1 MRRIITLLL
10 LLLFS
15 AAASAQTAPPPSSP
29 TEAPPASD
37 AARPPAA
44 NAPVDSAEAPGT
56 RPAPVVAPFAANP
69 NAVSIPAGTKIALEL
84 KHAIS
89 TKGTQEG
96 AAVYAQTT
104 FPFALNDRI
113 LIPAGTYVQGRIS
126 HIKRGGHVKGR
137 AEVLMH
143 FTTLI
148 YPSGYTVV
156 LPGSL
161 ESAPGV
167 DKTAVKDKEGTLR
180 QDSQAGQE
188 ATTIAT
194 SAASGAAI
202 GALSR
207 GAKGGLIGAGIGG
220 AVGTAIAM
228 LGRGQDVNMPP
239 GTTFE
244 MVIQRE
250 VALDSSRIAAGTK

>member
-1 MRRIITLLL
+1 VRLIIILFLL
-10 LLLFS
+10 S
-15 AAASAQTAPPPSSP
+15 AWVVGQAT
-29 TEAPPASD
+29 
-37 AARPPAA
+37 
-44 NAPVDSAEAPGT
+44 PVPDSASQPTPKPADSV
-56 RPAPVVAPFAANP
+56 PAPSLTTAATPADSNTLT
-69 NAVSIPAGTKIALEL
+69 VPAGTKIALEL

-113 LIPAGTYVQGRIS
+113 LIPAGTYVQGRIT
-126 HIKRGGHVKGR
+126 HIERAGHIKGR

-167 DKTAVKDKEGTLR
+167 DKTRIKDQEGTIQ
-180 QDSQAGQE
+180 QDSQAQDE
-188 ATTIAT
+188 ATTIGGGAV
-194 SAASGAAI
+194 SGAAA
-202 GALSR
+202 GSLSR
-207 GAKGGLIGAGIGG
+207 GTLKAGLIGAGVGG
-220 AVGTAIAM
+220 AIGTAVA
-228 LGRGQDVNMPP
+228 LLSRGRDLNMPS

-250 VALDSSRIAAGTK
+250 VALDPNRIAIIVRQ

>member
-1 MRRIITLLL
+1 MRLIITWF
-10 LLLFS
+10 LFS
-15 AAASAQTAPPPSSP
+15 VWLAAQTTPPSSQP
-29 TEAPPASD
+29 VAPPASD
-37 AARPPAA
+37 
-44 NAPVDSAEAPGT
+44 NAPRPATEDPDSSTAVPGT
-56 RPAPVVAPFAANP
+56 RPAPVSASPAASP
-69 NAVSIPAGTKIALEL
+69 KVLSIPAGTKIALEL

-89 TKGTQEG
+89 TKGTEEG

-113 LIPAGTYVQGRIS
+113 LVPAGTYVQGRIT
-126 HIKRGGHVKGR
+126 HIERAGRIRGR

-161 ESAPGV
+161 ENAPGV
-167 DKTAVKDKEGTLR
+167 DKTRIKDQEGTIQ
-180 QDSQAGQE
+180 QDSQAGDE
-188 ATTIAT
+188 ATTIGGTAV
-194 SAASGAAI
+194 SGAAV

-207 GAKGGLIGAGIGG
+207 GSLKAGLIGAGVGG
-220 AVGTAIAM
+220 AVGTAVA
-228 LGRGQDVNMPP
+228 LLSRGRDLTMPS

-250 VALDSSRIAAGTK
+250 VTLDPGRIAAVTK

>member
-1 MRRIITLLL
+1 VRLITILLL
-10 LLLFS
+10 LS
-15 AAASAQTAPPPSSP
+15 VWGVAQTTASSP
-29 TEAPPASD
+29 QSTDTTSQ
-37 AARPPAA
+37 
-44 NAPVDSAEAPGT
+44 
-56 RPAPVVAPFAANP
+56 PAPKTGDSVNSLITPSTTVDP
-69 NAVSIPAGTKIALEL
+69 NMLTVPAGTKIALEL

-113 LIPAGTYVQGRIS
+113 LIPAGTYVQGRIT
-126 HIKRGGHVKGR
+126 HIARGGHIKGR

-161 ESAPGV
+161 DNAPGV
-167 DKTAVKDKEGTLR
+167 DKTNMKDQEGTLQ
-180 QDSQAGQE
+180 QDSQAGEE
-188 ATTIAT
+188 ATKIAT
-194 SAASGAAI
+194 SAGGGAVV
-202 GALSR
+202 GGLSR
-207 GAKGGLIGAGIGG
+207 GVSGGLIGAGAGG
-220 AVGTAIAM
+220 AVGTAIAL
-228 LGRGQDVNMPP
+228 LGRNRDVNMPS

-250 VALDSSRIAAGTK
+250 VALDPKRIAIIVRQ